1 MNESRHPIDDLF
13 KDGLEHYQL
22 EPPMHVW
29 DRIDQKRTPVYKLT
43 NNFKQNY
50 RWYLSV
56 LAGLAVMSSTA
67 VMLLSDGNN
76 GNIPVNAQ
84 GSGELATTQNTPL
97 PSQSEETVHVVNP
110 SEFNTATSNPEAYR
124 EASSASETTLPSNP
138 TLANN
143 STASSQTNNSTNTNT
158 PANGSNTND
167 ELNTPTQSSQTSG
180 GNIGSMPTETANTDV
195 SNQTEPDANPAQG
208 GITLPPVSG
217 TDSDQSA
224 AMENEGKTEL
234 PAGVESLESDL
245 PTNNSEEEAAA
256 PAENADKQAMPP
268 YRPKNWSIDVMGSYS
283 FTSRILQG
291 NDDYAAMRNNMSS
304 MNGGFSFMLRAGYNI
319 NSNLSVRTG
328 LSFTK
333 LNENYTFN
341 QPYQVTEIQNR
352 QVTGYVVDPI
362 SGPKQVTYTVQD
374 TIQRTEYQEMTG
386 KNSYRFLDIPV
397 FANYS
402 VFGNSYLNVY
412 ASAGMYVN
420 LRFAQGGQL
429 LHQDGKSLIDL
440 ESGSNPF
447 NVRANIDLGFGAG
460 MAIKPW
466 TSAPFEFLVEPSLR
480 LGTGSLLNSSF
491 GAKQNFR
498 SLNTYVGIRYS
509 F

>member
-29 DRIDQKRTPVYKLT
+29 ERIDQKRTPVYKLT

-56 LAGLAVMSSTA
+56 LAGLAVMSSAA

-84 GSGELATTQNTPL
+84 GSNELATTTPNTPL
-97 PSQSEETVHVVNP
+97 PSQSEESVHVVNP
-110 SEFNTATSNPEAYR
+110 SEIKSGAANPNAYMETAPKSETASASNSTFANNPTAQSQTPVTPAASNTAATMSSGTPVAPIQATHTETAVAATNDATAQENTAT
-124 EASSASETTLPSNP
+124 ASTTAP
-138 TLANN
+138 TTVEVPVTGTDGDQALENI
-143 STASSQTNNSTNTNT
+143 TASN
-158 PANGSNTND
+158 
-167 ELNTPTQSSQTSG
+167 
-180 GNIGSMPTETANTDV
+180 
-195 SNQTEPDANPAQG
+195 
-208 GITLPPVSG
+208 
-217 TDSDQSA
+217 
-224 AMENEGKTEL
+224 TEL
-234 PAGVESLESDL
+234 PSGIESEDAETKA
-245 PTNNSEEEAAA
+245 PEATSTDDV
-256 PAENADKQAMPP
+256 ADNTEKQVTPP
-268 YRPKNWSIDVMGSYS
+268 YRAKNWSIDFLGSYS
-283 FTSRILQG
+283 FTNRVLQG
-291 NDDYAAMRNNMSS
+291 NDAYAAMRNDMSQ
-304 MNGGFSFMLRAGYNI
+304 MNGGFSFMFRAGYDI
-319 NSNLSVRTG
+319 NKNLSVRTG
-328 LSFTK
+328 LAFTR
-333 LNENYTFN
+333 LNESMKFN

-374 TIQRTEYQEMTG
+374 TIQRTEYTEVTG
-386 KNSYRFLDIPV
+386 KNSYSFLDIPV
-397 FANYS
+397 FANYT
-402 VFGNSYLNVY
+402 VFGNRFLNVY

-429 LHQDGKSLIDL
+429 LQQDGQSLIDL
-440 ESGSNPF
+440 ETGANPF

-460 MAIKPW
+460 VAIKPW
-466 TSAPFEFLVEPSLR
+466 TSLPVEFLVEPSYR
-480 LGTGSLLNSSF
+480 LGTGSLLNNSF

-498 SLNTYVGIRYS
+498 TLNTYVGFRYR